1 MLSLIFFSVPYCN
14 APADLVFVLD
24 SSYSIWPPNF
34 RKQLSFV
41 QKLVQKFDIGPEL
54 TQTRVGLLTFGHQV
68 WKKFDLKDKT
78 NEQEL
83 LQAVK
88 AIEHGR
94 GRTTKTADAIDFAVD
109 NMFTERAG
117 SRQDVAHIAVVVT
130 DGRSQETRKTSKA
143 AKHVSVFIE
152 IFDVQ
157 VHPGKNVLNF

>member
-1 MLSLIFFSVPYCN
+1 M
-14 APADLVFVLD
+14 
-24 SSYSIWPPNF
+24 
-34 RKQLSFV
+34 
-41 QKLVQKFDIGPEL
+41 QKFDIGPEL

-68 WKKFDLKDKT
+68 WKKFDLKDKMD
-78 NEQEL
+78 EQEL

-117 SRQDVAHIAVVVT
+117 SRRDVAHIAVVVT

-152 IFDVQ
+152 IFDER
-157 VHPGKNVLNF
+157 VHHGKCFKVLSIISLSKGHTQKAQIQIRLLRQNQSDQCLLCLLFR